1 MDYKM
6 ALEKTTQLRVERTI
20 KNLEKNRMEA
30 YFAKDEEEALAIFKT
45 LVTSEDII
53 TMGGAMSAEEI
64 GVVKELK
71 EGNYNYI
78 DRTAPEVTPDTY
90 MDTLRKAFT
99 SDVFITSANA
109 ITEKGELFNIDG
121 NGNRVAAIAFGPK
134 KVIVIAG
141 INKIV
146 RDKEEAYKRTK
157 EIAAPANAMRLE
169 CNTPCAADGVCRD
182 CLSEQRICCH
192 ELLSGFQRQSGRIK
206 VILVNQNLGF

>member
-1 MDYKM
+1 MDYKK
-6 ALEKTTQLRVERTI
+6 ALEKTEILRVNRTM
-20 KNLEKNRMEA
+20 KNLEKNRMEP
-30 YFAKDEEEALAIFKT
+30 YFAQNKEEALEIFKT
-45 LVTSEDII
+45 LVSLEDVI

-64 GVVKELK
+64 GAIEFLQDN
-71 EGNYNYI
+71 NYKYI
-78 DRTAPEVTPDTY
+78 DRTGPDVTPETY
-90 MDTLRKAFT
+90 MDVLRLAFT
-99 SDVFITSANA
+99 SDIFITSSNA

-157 EIAAPANAMRLE
+157 EIAAPANSMRLD
-169 CNTPCAADGVCRD
+169 CNTPCAVDGVCRD

-192 ELLSGFQRQSGRIK
+192 ELLSGFQRQAGRIK
-206 VILVNQNLGF
+206 VILVNESLGF